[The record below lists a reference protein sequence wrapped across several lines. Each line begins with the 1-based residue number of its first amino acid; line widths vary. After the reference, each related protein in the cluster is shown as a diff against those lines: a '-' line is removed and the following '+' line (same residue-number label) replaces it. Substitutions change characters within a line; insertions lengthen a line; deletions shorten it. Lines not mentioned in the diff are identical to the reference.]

1 MDKLDTSNRI
11 QSVSSNAEQLYV
23 AGHIPDSTLAEIVS
37 ISSVEDI
44 PNAEF
49 IQQYTVKGWKC
60 VAKKNE
66 FKQDDLV
73 IYVKIGSIL
82 DPSNSL
88 FAFLE
93 GKPLKTKKIRGAL
106 SQGLIG
112 PLSWLPNS
120 EFKEGEDVTAALKI
134 KKYMESDEVASLG
147 GTSSGNSGASL
158 TVRPSF
164 IPRTDADRVQNLSV
178 TDWTKLID
186 KPFNASRKE
195 DGTST
200 TYYYNNGRFGITSRN
215 CSINPSDTAR
225 STFHYTE
232 MARVFKVEEKL
243 KKLGRNIGVQGE
255 IVGPG
260 INGNRLKLNA
270 LDFRVFGVWNID
282 ECKYMTQDQI
292 DSLCKELVL
301 NQVPPVAAGT
311 FSSKEACSKFWL
323 SLADTL
329 EYNKG
334 VRAEGLV
341 LRINDGNTELR
352 LKAISNSYL
361 LKHGL

>member
-1 MDKLDTSNRI
+1 MDKPDTSNRLK
-11 QSVSSNAEQLYV
+11 SSPLTAEQSYA
-23 AGHIPDSTLAEIVS
+23 AGQTPDSTLAEIVR

-44 PNAEF
+44 TNAEF

-66 FKQDDLV
+66 FKQNDLA

-88 FAFLE
+88 FVFLE

-120 EFKEGEDVTAALKI
+120 EFKEGEDVTVALKI
-134 KKYMESDEVASLG
+134 KKYVESDEAASLG
-147 GTSSGNSGASL
+147 GTAG
-158 TVRPSF
+158 RPSF
-164 IPRTDADRVQNLSV
+164 IPRTDADRVQNLSIS
-178 TDWTKLID
+178 DWNKLWD
-186 KPFNASRKE
+186 KQFYASRKE

-200 TYYYNNGRFGITSRN
+200 TYYYKDGQFGITSRN

-225 STFHYTE
+225 SVFHYVE
-232 MARVFKVEEKL
+232 MARQFRVEEKM
-243 KKLGRNIGVQGE
+243 KKLRRNIAIQGE

-260 INGNRLKLNA
+260 INGNRLKLTA

-282 ECKYMTQDQI
+282 EGRY
-292 DSLCKELVL
+292 LV
-301 NQVPPVAAGT
+301 QQPRPGFYDGKIT
-311 FSSKEACSKFWL
+311 FKP
-323 SLADTL
+323 
-329 EYNKG
+329 
-334 VRAEGLV
+334 
-341 LRINDGNTELR
+341 I
-352 LKAISNSYL
+352 
-361 LKHGL
+361 